1 MVFGL
6 VIALLLLAFMFVEL
20 IKDYFWTYDL
30 AAATY
35 SCFLTLFMIP
45 KKITNNLTEYDYF
58 ELENAYND
66 TKDEHRKLRERF
78 LSTISLI
85 DEGVIFYENDY
96 SEVFLSDRAE
106 ELFGTPK
113 SLKFK
118 EHLNSIDPSDR
129 NEYQKTI
136 EHISS
141 RSNNYKLKYRVIRN
155 NQRFWVEEKGEF
167 ITVSN
172 KKSII
177 AVIRPLDTN
186 VFKET
191 SYFAIDSLY
200 TEDKMYP
207 LLKDLLN
214 NHKKFSFIVFELSN
228 IPEINRKY
236 GRIAG
241 NLLMNDYLKFI
252 KTTYQKEVSK
262 VFRLSGIVF
271 AMVIDDDAS
280 YEDFHK
286 ALISKQSLLYNL
298 KIQIAGVDDMIKPNF
313 GVVNY
318 GGNKSTE
325 INNIISIANKL
336 LDEAK
341 ESNRR
346 NYAVFGE

>member
-1 MVFGL
+1 MIFGL
-6 VIALLLLAFMFVEL
+6 VIALLLLAFIFIEI
-20 IKDYFWTYDL
+20 IKDYIWAYDIASVL
-30 AAATY
+30 Y
-35 SCFLTLFMIP
+35 SLYLTLFMIP

-58 ELENAYND
+58 ELENAYSD
-66 TKDEHRKLRERF
+66 AKDEHEKLRERF

-85 DEGVIFYENDY
+85 DEGVIFYENNY
-96 SEVFLSDRAE
+96 TEVFLSDRAE
-106 ELFGTPK
+106 ELFGTGK

-129 NEYQKTI
+129 AEYQKTI

-167 ITVSN
+167 ITVSS

-177 AVIRPLDTN
+177 ATIRPLDTN

-191 SYFAIDSLY
+191 TYFAIDSLY

-207 LLKDLLN
+207 LLKDLLAT
-214 NHKKFSFIVFELSN
+214 HKKFSFIVFELSN

-236 GRIAG
+236 GRVAG
-241 NLLMNDYLKFI
+241 NLMMNDYLKYI

-262 VFRLSGIVF
+262 VFRLSGICF

-280 YEDFHK
+280 YVDFHK
-286 ALISKQSLLYNL
+286 ALITKQSLLYNI
-298 KIQIAGVDDMIKPNF
+298 KIQIAGVDDVIKPNF

-318 GGNKSTE
+318 SGNKTTE

-336 LDEAK
+336 LEEAK